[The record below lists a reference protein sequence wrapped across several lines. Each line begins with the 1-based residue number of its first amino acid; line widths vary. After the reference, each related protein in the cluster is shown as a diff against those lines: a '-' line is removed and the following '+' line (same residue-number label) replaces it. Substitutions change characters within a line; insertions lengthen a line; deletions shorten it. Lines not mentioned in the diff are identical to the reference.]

1 MGVDKKIMTMLVI
14 KVEVEVEDFEVDLF
28 NLKDDFAIEA
38 QADFVKDALRN
49 TGNNITW
56 TLHKPEWVQRI
67 VNSYKRA
74 NKK

>member
-1 MGVDKKIMTMLVI
+1 MTMLVI
-14 KVEVEVEDFEVDLF
+14 KVEVEVGDFEVDLF

-74 NKK
+74 NKR

>member
-1 MGVDKKIMTMLVI
+1 MTMLVI
-14 KVEVEVEDFEVDLF
+14 KVEVEVGDFEVDLF

-67 VNSYKRA
+67 VNSYKSA

>member
-1 MGVDKKIMTMLVI
+1 MTMLVI
-14 KVEVEVEDFEVDLF
+14 KVEVEVGDFEVDLF

-56 TLHKPEWVQRI
+56 TLHKPEWVQII

>member
-1 MGVDKKIMTMLVI
+1 MERGSLNTLII
-14 KVEVEVEDFEVDLF
+14 KVEVEVGDFEVDLF
-28 NLKDDFAIEA
+28 NLKDAFAIEA

>member
-1 MGVDKKIMTMLVI
+1 MTMLVI